1 MTVELRSLRKS
12 FGTVA
17 ALDDVSLTIA
27 SGEFLALLGPSGS
40 GKTTLLRVLAGLEF
54 VDTGDIAID
63 GRWIHGVPARER
75 GMGFVFQ
82 HYALFRHMTVA
93 QNVAFGLKVQP
104 RSRRPSAKA
113 IRTRVQSLLDMM
125 EIGQLGSR

>member
-40 GKTTLLRVLAGLEF
+40 GKTVHWTQRCARVYECGS
-54 VDTGDIAID
+54 VHCMTGWA
-63 GRWIHGVPARER
+63 
-75 GMGFVFQ
+75 
-82 HYALFRHMTVA
+82 
-93 QNVAFGLKVQP
+93 
-104 RSRRPSAKA
+104 
-113 IRTRVQSLLDMM
+113 
-125 EIGQLGSR
+125 